1 MLIYAN
7 HGLFLTTLG
16 KEKLQN
22 SRYGKE
28 DSSSLMS
35 SSLMNT
41 SDVCVNDEL
50 FVHLEEIETIKS
62 KVNASEHITPALAM
76 YLMDEWFWSLKE
88 AFIAVISLHDG
99 VVVYVTSSMKDQ
111 LGYLPEMWQ
120 GRSLLDFLHPK
131 DRLTFTNQITS
142 KLMASLDK
150 DDSSGYSFSNS
161 GNFRLAM
168 HRFLPFL
175 ALPKMAR
182 AWKFY

>member
-41 SDVCVNDEL
+41 SDVCVNDEV

-76 YLMDEWFWSLKE
+76 YLMDE
-88 AFIAVISLHDG
+88 
-99 VVVYVTSSMKDQ
+99 
-111 LGYLPEMWQ
+111 
-120 GRSLLDFLHPK
+120 
-131 DRLTFTNQITS
+131 
-142 KLMASLDK
+142 
-150 DDSSGYSFSNS
+150 
-161 GNFRLAM
+161 
-168 HRFLPFL
+168 
-175 ALPKMAR
+175 
-182 AWKFY
+182 